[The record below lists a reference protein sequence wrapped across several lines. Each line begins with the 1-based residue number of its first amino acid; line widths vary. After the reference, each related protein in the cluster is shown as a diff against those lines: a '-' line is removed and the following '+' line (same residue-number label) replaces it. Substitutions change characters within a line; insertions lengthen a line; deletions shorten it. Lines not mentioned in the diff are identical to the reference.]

1 MGYPDTPQA
10 FANGSVDGG
19 LLVEPFITRIV
30 SAGNGV
36 VLARKDEFYPGH
48 QGAVILYSPA
58 FANDRPEVARRFLV
72 AYLLGA
78 RLYNDAFFKGDPATK
93 QRVIDILVKNT
104 TVKDPALYNSMPM
117 PGIDPNGALNLES
130 LDADQEWW
138 VGAGYQQRKVNLD
151 EVVDTSFLRAAVERL
166 GPYQ

>member
-1 MGYPDTPQA
+1 
-10 FANGSVDGG
+10 
-19 LLVEPFITRIV
+19 
-30 SAGNGV
+30 
-36 VLARKDEFYPGH
+36 
-48 QGAVILYSPA
+48 
-58 FANDRPEVARRFLV
+58 
-72 AYLLGA
+72 
-78 RLYNDAFFKGDPATK
+78 
-93 QRVIDILVKNT
+93 
-104 TVKDPALYNSMPM
+104 MPM